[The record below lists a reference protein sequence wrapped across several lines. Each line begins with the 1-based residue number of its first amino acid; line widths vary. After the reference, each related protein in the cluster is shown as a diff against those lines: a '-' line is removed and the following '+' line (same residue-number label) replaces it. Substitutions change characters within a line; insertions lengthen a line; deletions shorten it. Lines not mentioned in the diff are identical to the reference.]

1 MFFSWLLRRGLV
13 GAISRDLA
21 LKYLTIKRQDS
32 SLDEQE
38 IVERVWQL
46 WLSLNEI
53 HIKNERDQDKYIRLE
68 ALKQYDTNMPSV
80 SALLKSSRSL
90 LDVFTDVLYIEAEVN
105 AEDGRLYEK
114 ALHVFL
120 KETAKL
126 GVDCSNAYE
135 SRMRT
140 LRAVNLL

>member
-1 MFFSWLLRRGLV
+1 MFFSWLLRKGLV

-21 LKYLTIKRQDS
+21 LKYLTIKRQNS
-32 SLDEQE
+32 SLEEQE

-68 ALKQYDTNMPSV
+68 ALKSFDTNMPNV
-80 SALLKSSRSL
+80 SALLKPGRSL
-90 LDVFTDVLYIEAEVN
+90 LSVFTDVLYIEAEIN
-105 AEDGRLYEK
+105 SKDGKLFEK
-114 ALHVFL
+114 ALYVFL

-126 GVDCSNAYE
+126 GVDCRDSYE
-135 SRMRT
+135 SHMRT
-140 LRAVNLL
+140 LRAVKLL